1 MARPLKRKSSTRKVG
16 AIYARYSSRYQH
28 SIEDQVRTCK
38 DWAVK
43 NGITVPDDLIFI
55 DRAITGKSSKR
66 QGLRGFQNALATNR
80 ADVAIIFSTNRLY
93 RKCYKALA
101 FVEEEIVNKGKR
113 AVFVKSGPIDT
124 DDKEQW
130 RKLLHIHA
138 MMDEFV
144 VQMTAAHIHSAHEG
158 LLLQA
163 RVYGSLAFGYDGEPI
178 PCQLTRLG
186 KPAKRLIINPSAAKW
201 VEKVFYWFV
210 KEHVTIR
217 KIVRRLNAS
226 KAPLPPMAQLKRWTR
241 QMVRRL
247 LSNSRYR
254 GWWEYGRTESVW
266 LNKPGYSKKVERDEP
281 LASIQI
287 ESLRIIDD
295 VLWYAA
301 QEQLGMLWQK
311 VGRLPVDGDRQNRPR
326 VLNGLVFCPHTSH
339 ESQLYVHGPF
349 GKYMSCKAC
358 REAAEPELYSLLPRR
373 LALDLVCTRLADL
386 IMADELFVGQVVDAF
401 QNHLQKLTQ
410 PDPLQAA
417 GIERVINQLTRQ
429 IEFILDTPVET
440 LQDQKENQDRLAK
453 LRSDRAGQQK
463 KLAEIEEAMENPPDL
478 PDSNEIMSMLQD
490 MQTVL
495 REVPKSDDPAELAAL
510 HDLIK
515 DLTGGKIVATQ
526 QGEKKPQKGWLR
538 LTFHVSVL
546 DVIAHR
552 CGFPE
557 VHGEPIKVE
566 IDVRHRDWKDEM
578 TEKVKNKYDQHLLEI
593 EIAKELDLNRNQVTK
608 LLQYWSVKHGQAIPD
623 GRKRRTTLTRKQR
636 KTPMYLE
643 IADEVA
649 GRWNDPAKLSALEIA
664 NQFGKNDAM
673 IWKALAYWH
682 QIRGLPIPTA
692 KDRRE
697 RIMLRAR
704 QMFES
709 GVQIKDLAIRF
720 GYTTRGMTLLLQES
734 YARTGEKMP
743 DGRVHRHQRKKAG

>member
-1 MARPLKRKSSTRKVG
+1 MARPLNRKSSTRKVG

-38 DWAVK
+38 DWAGK
-43 NGITVPDDLIFI
+43 NGIAVPDDLIFI
-55 DRAITGKSSKR
+55 DRAITGKSSRR
-66 QGLRGFQNALATNR
+66 QGLKGFKNALASNQ

-93 RKCYKALA
+93 RKCYQALA
-101 FVEEEIVNKGKR
+101 FVEEEIVDKGKR

-163 RVYGSLAFGYDGEPI
+163 RVYGTLAFGYAGEPI
-178 PCQLTRLG
+178 PGQLTRLG
-186 KPAKRLIINPSAAKW
+186 KSAKRLIVDPIAEKW
-201 VEKVFYWFV
+201 VIKVFNWFV

-217 KIVRRLNAS
+217 EIVRRLNAS
-226 KAPLPPMAQLKRWTR
+226 KAPLPPRAPLKRWTR

-247 LSNSRYR
+247 LSNPRYR

-266 LNKPGYSKKVERDEP
+266 LNKPGYSKKVERDAP

-301 QEQLGMLWQK
+301 QEHLGMFCQK
-311 VGRLPVDGDRQNRPR
+311 VGRLPVDGDRQSRPR
-326 VLNGLVFCPHTSH
+326 VLNGLIFCLHPHH
-339 ESQLYVHGPF
+339 ESPLYVHGPF

-373 LALDLVCTRLADL
+373 LALDLVCTRLAEL
-386 IMADELFVGQVVDAF
+386 IMADELFVGQVVESF

-429 IEFILDTPVET
+429 IEFILDTSVET
-440 LQDQKENQDRLAK
+440 TQDQKENQDRIAK
-453 LRSDRAGQQK
+453 LRSDRAGKQK

-478 PDSNEIMSMLQD
+478 PDSNEIMSMLRD

-495 REVPKSDDPAELAAL
+495 REAPKSDDPAELAAL

-515 DLTGGKIVATQ
+515 DLTDGKILATQ
-526 QGEKKPQKGWLR
+526 QGEKKRQKGWLR

-546 DVIAHR
+546 DVIAHH

-566 IDVRHRDWKDEM
+566 IDVRHPNWKDEM
-578 TEKVKNKYDQHLLEI
+578 AEKVKNKYDQNLLEQ
-593 EIAKELDLNRNQVTK
+593 EIADELDINRNQVTE
-608 LLQYWSVKHGQAIPD
+608 LLQYWSVKHGQVLPD
-623 GRKRRTTLTRKQR
+623 RRNRRTTLTRKQR
-636 KTPMYLE
+636 KIPTYIEIAGKAAGLWNNPANFSVLE
-643 IADEVA
+643 IAHRLVTSDT
-649 GRWNDPAKLSALEIA
+649 
-664 NQFGKNDAM
+664 M

-682 QIRGLPIPTA
+682 RIRGLPIPTA

-697 RIMLRAR
+697 RVMLRTR
-704 QMFES
+704 QLYEN
-709 GVQIKDLAIRF
+709 GVQIKDIAATF
-720 GYTTRGMTLLLQES
+720 G
-734 YARTGEKMP
+734 
-743 DGRVHRHQRKKAG
+743 